1 MKLRTLSAALLAATA
16 VALPGIGAQASSHRE
31 APFITEMPK
40 VDGTDFYMFR
50 SYEPGRQDFVTI
62 VANYIPLQDSYGGPN
77 YFSMDPDAL
86 YEIHIDNDGDG
97 KENITFQFSFDND
110 LIDDPTSGAK
120 GAGLS
125 LNIGGKNVAIP
136 LKQFGQVLPGNA
148 GALNEI
154 EKFKVTVVRGDRR
167 FGKRDTVKNVNAT
180 PFVAAG
186 SSTFRKPVDNI
197 GNKTLPNYAGYAAQ
211 HVYDIDIPGCSNGRM
226 FVGQRRESFV
236 VNLGE
241 TFDLI
246 NIADPIADVAGD
258 EAKEPNTIDD
268 KNITSLILEVPIS
281 CLTSGDPVVGG
292 WTTASLR
299 QARLLRSNPDFETPA
314 LEGGPWAQVSRLGS
328 PLVNEV
334 VIGLK
339 DKNKFNASEPKD
351 DGQFADYVTNP
362 TLPAL
367 IDIVLGTAFQP
378 NNFPRGDLVAAFLT
392 GLPGLNQPKNVKAAE
407 MLRLNTSIA
416 PTAKGSQNRLGAAV
430 GDAAGFPNGRR
441 PGDDVVDIELTVAE
455 GVLCVLFPGAF
466 GCDASNVPAA
476 AAFVA
481 GATITDG
488 AFISDAAFDGTFPYL
503 RTPIPGSP
511 NEVSDGQ

>member
-1 MKLRTLSAALLAATA
+1 MKLRTLSAALLAAAA
-16 VALPGIGAQASSHRE
+16 VALPGVGAQASSHRE
-31 APFITEMPK
+31 APFVTETPK
-40 VDGTDFYMFR
+40 TDGTDFYMFR
-50 SYEPGRQDFVTI
+50 SYEPGRQDYVTLI
-62 VANYIPLQDSYGGPN
+62 ANYAPLQDAYGGPN

-97 KENITFQFSFDND
+97 KEDITFQFNFDND

-125 LNIGGKNVAIP
+125 LPIGGKNIAIP

-148 GALNEI
+148 GALNEV

-167 FGKRDTVKNVNAT
+167 FGVRQRVTNATAT
-180 PFVAAG
+180 PFVPAG
-186 SSTFRKPVDNI
+186 SSTFVKPVDNI
-197 GNKTLPNYAGYAAQ
+197 GTKTLPDYAAYAAQ
-211 HVYDIDIPGCSNGRM
+211 HIYDIKIPGCADGRM
-226 FVGQRRESFV
+226 FVGQRKEGFV

-246 NIADPIADVAGD
+246 NIADPIADVPGD
-258 EAKEPNTIDD
+258 EAKEPNTIDN
-268 KNITSLILEVPIS
+268 KNITSLALEVPIS
-281 CLTSGDPVVGG
+281 CLTNGDPVVGG
-292 WTTASLR
+292 WTSASLR
-299 QARLLRSNPDFETPA
+299 QARLLRSRPSYDVPA

-339 DKNKFNASEPKD
+339 DKDKFNASEPKD
-351 DGQFADYVTNP
+351 DAQLADYVTHP

-378 NNFPRGDLVAAFLT
+378 NNFPRNDLVAAFLT
-392 GLPGLNQPKNVKAAE
+392 GLPGLNQPANVKPAE
-407 MLRLNTSIA
+407 MLRLNTSTA
-416 PTAKGSQNRLGAAV
+416 PTPKGSQNRLGAAV

-455 GVLCVLFPGAF
+455 GVLCVLLPGAF
-466 GCDASNVPAA
+466 DCDATNVPAA
-476 AAFVA
+476 GAFQA

-488 AFISDAAFDGTFPYL
+488 AFVNDAAFDGTFPYL
-503 RTPIPGSP
+503 RTPVAGSP
-511 NEVSDGQ
+511 NGVSD